1 MASYSQG
8 VDNPATTRV
17 TGRAELPVSTTD
29 WRSTQARGQ
38 FIPLHGLDFLIGATS
53 LLIQQTVELDDMTA
67 RIDSENRY
75 IVKVPQG
82 EALYI
87 ASESSNETQR
97 CLCGM
102 GRGFVMRLQDNTRQ
116 EALVLSRRL
125 AAASCCFPCRLQELK
140 VVTPPG
146 DYIGRIQQQWTLLV
160 PFYLVRDQADNV
172 LFLIEGP
179 AAFRRSTL
187 MISEFKI
194 LTGDSLREVGR
205 ISHGWNTDVGSFTTN
220 ISFPDLA
227 VQPKHKALLLA
238 AGFLLPIATVKEKT
252 WKYQQ
257 YYIGDRDEES
267 RRNGDGENTWTGA
280 KEGLFAI
287 LCTVL
292 GTTTGAFLD
301 LRTRSLLTR
310 DISIVTACMATG
322 LFSNNVRFG
331 PGVETHSNVTENV
344 GLWRGNKLI
353 RLAWRPEA
361 PNVTPDFLT
370 NPNGQITV
378 EQFRTIVTTEIE
390 TVGEVNNAL
399 ELLKQK
405 GADPRVAMEK
415 WMKLYPKHCTDL
427 GSKLCQIDVFDRDYY
442 KGKIYAL
449 QEVEKVPEREEQ
461 LKIDQNSN
469 EDTPQDNFTFYAW
482 NNSRVMINIMK
493 HCYKHERQR
502 NITRINLKSILSG
515 PRNNFK
521 PTGNHELNCRSLL
534 MASYL
539 GYITEVAELI
549 NTENVLPD
557 VSDIQGNT
565 AIMYAAVGDQ
575 IEVIHFLVEAGA
587 NINYYNDC
595 CCTPL
600 GVLLMR
606 YTCTQRE
613 IPYNAMVQA
622 LLPSTTIAPRNVILF
637 LFHKIFNTIINN
649 LILHIHSSNFTTA
662 AIEPNIVEWNIV
674 RELTC
679 QSPGGLLTKSPSKIT
694 RNLSS
699 KKVKSLMSI
708 KDQPTSKRK
717 QTDAG
722 LPKIS
727 EPEYEPE
734 ETFTDEKILYNNLN
748 REYCI
753 KITDD
758 FTLPFGTNNSQYIFE
773 INDMVKEIEAFD
785 EELKKPV
792 EKNPKKVISKV
803 IKDTMKISKDLMWQ
817 NNEIQSIDSEQKLKN
832 DKLSRIMQTITQLL
846 EDGADPKLV
855 QCPQPALFIA
865 VMSNSSDLIR
875 SLINSGADINEMYP
889 RVYHYTP
896 LDIAISKPYN
906 AENLE
911 IVATLLE
918 CGADTSHVL
927 KYQQEDKDSDIRRQL
942 VELLL
947 QYNCD
952 PIAQFKGSSAID
964 VAMNHN
970 FDLLD
975 VFIKNPKTNLNAKIN
990 SSNQSILVKMFSN
1003 PFFRNAPS
1011 GSRLQT
1017 FTNLLSYGADP
1028 LIECQNGEQ
1037 IYSNIF
1043 AFAKKTLFEMENAPG
1058 KVSPTVGKQDSKAKK
1073 ADKPKK
1079 DDKLSTKSIAK
1090 MAVDDI
1096 EDYRQA
1102 IEQVT
1107 DCARLIYI
1115 RWLQSRLVK
1124 EMIKVIDRY
1133 KHRQWNMI
1141 FKEFKDTRGHGLWL
1155 TPQRSLEIWS
1165 ILSKTKKKAYND
1177 ERNLRHLLCISI
1189 YVSWRSFE
1197 PLKNIKLS
1205 VTPLTASLKS
1215 VIETDVT
1222 RMLRQYRRNIKS
1234 SDIKP
1239 WEYSCVK
1246 PELMKDVSNNI

>member
-1 MASYSQG
+1 
-8 VDNPATTRV
+8 
-17 TGRAELPVSTTD
+17 
-29 WRSTQARGQ
+29 
-38 FIPLHGLDFLIGATS
+38 
-53 LLIQQTVELDDMTA
+53 
-67 RIDSENRY
+67 
-75 IVKVPQG
+75 
-82 EALYI
+82 
-87 ASESSNETQR
+87 
-97 CLCGM
+97 
-102 GRGFVMRLQDNTRQ
+102 
-116 EALVLSRRL
+116 
-125 AAASCCFPCRLQELK
+125 
-140 VVTPPG
+140 
-146 DYIGRIQQQWTLLV
+146 
-160 PFYLVRDQADNV
+160 
-172 LFLIEGP
+172 
-179 AAFRRSTL
+179 
-187 MISEFKI
+187 MI
-194 LTGDSLREVGR
+194 
-205 ISHGWNTDVGSFTTN
+205 N
-220 ISFPDLA
+220 ICE
-227 VQPKHKALLLA
+227 
-238 AGFLLPIATVKEKT
+238 PIATVKEKT

-257 YYIGDRDEES
+257 YYIGERDEED
-267 RRNGDGENTWTGA
+267 RRSGEGENTWTGA
-280 KEGLFAI
+280 KSLEWYAGRFIRNTMHGVGDYHWRFLGPENTFVTYEGHFYCNSMHGYGI
-287 LCTVL
+287 MSYPDGKT
-292 GTTTGAFLD
+292 F
-301 LRTRSLLTR
+301 S
-310 DISIVTACMATG
+310 G

-331 PGVETHSNVTENV
+331 PGVESHSDVTENV

-361 PNVTPDFLT
+361 PCVTPDFLT
-370 NPNGQITV
+370 NPNGQIAV
-378 EQFRTIVTTEIE
+378 EQFRTVLTTEIE

-415 WMKLYPKHCTDL
+415 WMKLFPKNCTDL
-427 GSKLCQIDVFDRDYY
+427 ASKLCQIDIFDRDYY

-449 QEVEKVPEREEQ
+449 QEVEKVPEREET
-461 LKIDQNSN
+461 LKIDQNLN
-469 EDTPQDNFTFYAW
+469 ENTPQDVCTFYAW
-482 NNSRVMINIMK
+482 NNSSIMINLMK

-515 PRNNFK
+515 PRSNFK
-521 PTGNHELNCRSLL
+521 PTGNHEVNCRSLL

-549 NTENVLPD
+549 NTDKVLPD

-565 AIMYAAVGDQ
+565 AVMYAAVGDQ

-606 YTCTQRE
+606 YACTQRD
-613 IPYNAMVQA
+613 ISHNAMVQA
-622 LLPSTTIAPRNVILF
+622 LLPSTTFAPP
-637 LFHKIFNTIINN
+637 
-649 LILHIHSSNFTTA
+649 

-679 QSPGGLLTKSPSKIT
+679 QSPGNLLTKSPSKIT

-722 LPKIS
+722 LPKVS
-727 EPEYEPE
+727 EPDYETE
-734 ETFTDEKILYNNLN
+734 EALMKQMKNETDEKILYNNLN

-758 FTLPFGTNNSQYIFE
+758 FTLPFGTNNNQYIFD
-773 INDMVKEIEAFD
+773 ISDMVKEIDSFD

-817 NNEIQSIDSEQKLKN
+817 NDEIQSIDSEQKLKN

-846 EDGADPKLV
+846 ADGADPKLV
-855 QCPQPALFIA
+855 KCPQPALFIA

-875 SLINSGADINEMYP
+875 SLMKSGADINEIYP
-889 RVYHYTP
+889 QVYHYTP
-896 LDIAISKPYN
+896 LDIAISRPYN
-906 AENLE
+906 TENLE

-918 CGADTSHVL
+918 CGADTRHLL
-927 KYQQEDKDSDIRRQL
+927 KYQQEDKEPDVPEIFTPGPTLFHAVLARKVDNVGEEDIRRQL

-975 VFIKNPKTNLNAKIN
+975 VFIKNPNTNLNAKIN
-990 SSNQSILVKMFSN
+990 SFNQSILIKMFSN

-1043 AFAKKTLFEMENAPG
+1043 VFAKKTLSEMENAPG
-1058 KVSPTVGKQDSKAKK
+1058 KISPTVAKQDSKVKK

-1079 DDKLSTKSIAK
+1079 EDRLSTKSIAK

-1124 EMIKVIDRY
+1124 EMVKVIDRY

-1165 ILSKTKKKAYND
+1165 ILSKTRKKAYND
-1177 ERNLRHLLCISI
+1177 ERNLRHLLCITI
-1189 YVSWRSFE
+1189 YVSWKSFE

-1246 PELMKDVSNNI
+1246 PELMKDIKKFNICFECALPFEQDKIVCSWCKLVSFCSYECIKMNIERANCHPCSDFLKLKYFPSPDVSSTFI